1 MDIVK
6 PSILPGFMELLP
18 EDQILF
24 NKIKGIIEKNFKLYA
39 FAPLDTPVI
48 EKTEV
53 LLAKGGGETAKQI
66 YNIESSTKDMSLRF
80 DLTVPLARFVAEHYH
95 ELSFPF
101 KRYHIAKVYR
111 GERNQKGRYREFY
124 QCDIDVIGDEK
135 LDIRNDAEIPAI
147 IYRIFKELKLDDVS
161 FHINNRN
168 ILNGFLASLGVD
180 SLVAVLRAVD
190 KLSKIGQDKVLEIL
204 TDESIEKDK
213 AEKILEFISINGSN
227 RQILD
232 SLKSLEIRE
241 ENFVNG
247 LSELETVYEY
257 MLKFGVSEEAIK
269 IDLSITRGLDY
280 YTSTVYE
287 TFIKGYESIGS
298 VCSGGRYDD
307 LASNYTKKKLPG
319 IGISIGLSR
328 LFYQLKN
335 ADLIKIKA
343 GSVADAIIYTMG
355 DFDEQALSLAEIL
368 RKEGLKIQLMFE
380 DMKFKKKMT
389 YANNLKIP
397 YVIIIGE
404 DEVKENKYTVKNM
417 ESGEQA
423 LLEIDELLEL
433 LISGK

>member
-39 FAPLDTPVI
+39 FVPLDTPVI

-180 SLVAVLRAVD
+180 SLVAILRAVD

-204 TDESIEKDK
+204 TYEGIEKDK

-232 SLKSLEIRE
+232 SLKSLEIKE
-241 ENFVNG
+241 ENFVKG
-247 LSELETVYEY
+247 LTELETVYEY
-257 MLKFGVSEEAIK
+257 MLKFGVSEETIK

-287 TFIKGYESIGS
+287 TFINGYESIGS
-298 VCSGGRYDD
+298 VCSGGRYDN

-355 DFDEQALSLAEIL
+355 DFDEQALSLAESL

-380 DMKFKKKMT
+380 DIKFKKKMT